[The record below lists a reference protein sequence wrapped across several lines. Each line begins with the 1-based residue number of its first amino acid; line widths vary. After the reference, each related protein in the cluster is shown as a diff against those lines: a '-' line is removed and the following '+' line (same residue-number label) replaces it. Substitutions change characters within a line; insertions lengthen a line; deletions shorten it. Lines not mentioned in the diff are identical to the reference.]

1 MPSDAFEQE
10 PTRAERS
17 GLINIRI
24 KPADKALID
33 QAAATQGK
41 KRSEFMIDAARRAAE
56 EALLDCTLL
65 RVDRDTYARFIEL
78 LDRPPQPNEALRK
91 LLQQKAPWD
100 A

>member
-1 MPSDAFEQE
+1 VRSHGAEQE
-10 PTRAERS
+10 PASAERT

-41 KRSEFMIDAARRAAE
+41 KRSEFMLDAARRAAE
-56 EALLDCTLL
+56 EALLDSTLL
-65 RVDRDTYARFIEL
+65 RVDRQTYGRFVEL
-78 LDRPPQPNEALRK
+78 LDKPPEPNEALHK
-91 LLQQKAPWD
+91 LLQQKAPWE